1 MFLIIGLGNPGKKYE
16 KTRHNV
22 GFRVIEKLL
31 NDRLTT
37 VDKKQKFG
45 AEIFETEVTGKKAI
59 LAKPQTFMNLS
70 GQTVKSLIRNY
81 KIKTANLVVIHDD
94 IDLPSG
100 KIKVSTNRGSAGHK
114 GVQSIIDA
122 LGTKN
127 FTRLRIGI
135 KYHQATIKNVEKFV
149 LQKFTRNEE
158 KTLKDVFRNSTEAIK
173 ILLKEK
179 AEKEM

>member
-1 MFLIIGLGNPGKKYE
+1 
-16 KTRHNV
+16 
-22 GFRVIEKLL
+22 
-31 NDRLTT
+31 
-37 VDKKQKFG
+37 
-45 AEIFETEVTGKKAI
+45 
-59 LAKPQTFMNLS
+59 MNLS